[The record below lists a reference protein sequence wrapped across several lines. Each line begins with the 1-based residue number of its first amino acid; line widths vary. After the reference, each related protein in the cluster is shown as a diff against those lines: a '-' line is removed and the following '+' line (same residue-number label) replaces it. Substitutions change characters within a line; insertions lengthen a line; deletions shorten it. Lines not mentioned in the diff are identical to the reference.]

1 MNKVVLFL
9 NKEPLGGMTK
19 EEFIEK
25 LKGALKN
32 RVDECY
38 IFGSFYTDK
47 FSPNSDVDIILIKN
61 TQESFLNRG
70 KEFLD
75 LYEIGSKIDLLV
87 YTPEE
92 FARLLEEPAGFWK
105 SVKETLVKIF

>member
-9 NKEPLGGMTK
+9 NKEPLGGLTK

-25 LKGALKN
+25 LKSALKN

-38 IFGSFYTDK
+38 IFGSFHTDK
-47 FSPNSDVDIILIKN
+47 FSSNSDVDIILIKK
-61 TQESFLNRG
+61 TEKAFLNRG

-75 LYEIGSKIDLLV
+75 LYEIGPKIDLLV

-92 FARLLEEPAGFWK
+92 FTRLLEESAGFWK
-105 SVKETLVKIF
+105 SVKETMVRLF